1 MTAIVPSLW
10 SGAGGA
16 ILAGGVYFFEL
27 TDVLGKVPKIP
38 HAALFATTISL
49 VDRVI
54 EFEVRQEFK
63 DVPTTKFESVVM
75 TALLVGIKI
84 LTPYVLKSSLEKAF
98 QIKVPTSFLHLQSAI
113 YVGALADGE
122 FENLA
127 AKCFHHLWT
136 DHEDH
141 RIIAVFARRVH
152 LNFLGLFG
160 ADI

>member
-1 MTAIVPSLW
+1 MTAIVPSFW
-10 SGAGGA
+10 SGAGSA
-16 ILAGGVYFFEL
+16 VLAGGVHFFEF
-27 TDVLGKVPKIP
+27 TDIFGKVPRMP
-38 HAALFATTISL
+38 QAALFATTISL

-54 EFEVRQEFK
+54 EFEVRHELK
-63 DVPTTKFESVVM
+63 DVPTTKFKSVIM

-98 QIKVPTSFLHLQSAI
+98 QVKIPTSFLHLQTAI

-127 AKCFHHLWT
+127 AKCLHHLWT

-141 RIIAVFARRVH
+141 RQFTAFVRRIH
-152 LNFLGLFG
+152 LNFLGLLG